1 MFILNL
7 SLKNLSEF
15 LVHPTLNSNARVVY
29 ITLLLLMYLFLQL
42 CFAMNKKTS
51 CKVYLIDFVCY
62 QPPPSQKCSK
72 EHVLK
77 LSRQHG
83 HFTEDMLDFMKNFM
97 ERCGIGDSAYLAETY
112 LNQSYKPSMKDAR
125 REVEMAIFGSL
136 DMLLG
141 KTGVRT
147 DNIGILVV
155 NCCLYNTAPS
165 LCSMIVNRYKFREN
179 IITYNL
185 VGMGCSAGL
194 GAIGLAKQLLK
205 VHHNSYALIVST
217 ESITENCYTG
227 KDRSKFLINCLF
239 RVGGAAILLSN
250 RPSDHRI
257 SKYELLHTIHDN
269 TSRSDRFYNC
279 IIREEDT
286 AGIVGVTINRDILA
300 AAIATIT
307 PNLTTVGRLIL
318 PIEEKLL
325 YLINYIAR
333 KLLPMLNIRPYIPNY
348 SNAIDHFL
356 PHVGGKPVLDDLQKT
371 LRLSDDVM
379 EPSRMTLYRYGN
391 TSSSS
396 VWYELAYVEAK
407 GRVKKGNRVWQL
419 AFGSGF
425 KCSSAIWRAMKTADH
440 GDCNPWTDEIDQ
452 FPVNL
457 VDCEPVPVDFAP
469 SNYNEWGLIFFG

>member
-1 MFILNL
+1 
-7 SLKNLSEF
+7 
-15 LVHPTLNSNARVVY
+15 
-29 ITLLLLMYLFLQL
+29 
-42 CFAMNKKTS
+42 MNKKTS

-72 EHVLK
+72 ERVLK

-179 IITYNL
+179 IISYNL

-194 GAIGLAKQLLK
+194 RAIGLAKQLLK
-205 VHHNSYALIVST
+205 VLRLIT
-217 ESITENCYTG
+217 
-227 KDRSKFLINCLF
+227 DRSNKLL
-239 RVGGAAILLSN
+239 VKTGAPQFICIDSEY
-250 RPSDHRI
+250 R
-257 SKYELLHTIHDN
+257 KYYRKLLHRE
-269 TSRSDRFYNC
+269 RSFQIPDQLLVPRRRSVLQLYHP
-279 IIREEDT
+279 RRRHT
-286 AGIVGVTINRDILA
+286 GIVGVTINRDILA

-318 PIEEKLL
+318 PSMEEKLL

-407 GRVKKGNRVWQL
+407 GR
-419 AFGSGF
+419 
-425 KCSSAIWRAMKTADH
+425 TADH

-469 SNYNEWGLIFFG
+469 SNCNDTSL